1 MYNNINDCI
10 YGISNISMYSLYII
24 FSETG
29 PAMKGRGS
37 EKLLHSVINGKFQPG
52 TEIKRGQGQGRGQ
65 GHGSRSKV
73 KIKVK
78 FLACRG
84 RY

>member
-37 EKLLHSVINGKFQPG
+37 EKLLHSVIKGKFQPG
-52 TEIKRGQGQGRGQ
+52 TEIERM
-65 GHGSRSKV
+65 HSRPLTESHTYPKGGPIYV
-73 KIKVK
+73 P
-78 FLACRG
+78 
-84 RY
+84 